1 MTTPQADFYRQ
12 NGYLVV
18 PDLCTAV
25 EMQELKVETT
35 RIFRGNLGP
44 VEGLLEVT
52 PQMTDAEVLRKYLAI
67 HFPHKLSPMIERSL
81 RR

>member
-18 PDLCTAV
+18 PDVFTAA

-35 RIFRGNLGP
+35 RIFRGKRGP
-44 VEGLLEVT
+44 VEGLLEVA

-67 HFPHKLSPMIERSL
+67 HFHTSSRQ
-81 RR
+81 